1 MAQRFEIPEWIVS
14 ALGVERTQRLAREAI
29 RDLKAAGIGFA
40 QGRQIVIDL
49 LEIEADAEQRARF
62 CGAF

>member
-1 MAQRFEIPEWIVS
+1 MGQKFEIPQWIVD

-29 RDLKAAGIGFA
+29 RDLKAAGVGFE
-40 QGRQIVIDL
+40 QGRAIVIDL
-49 LEIEADAEQRARF
+49 LEIEADAEQRMRF

>member
-29 RDLKAAGIGFA
+29 RDLKDAGIGFA

-62 CGAF
+62 CGA

>member
-1 MAQRFEIPEWIVS
+1 MGQRFEIPEWIVS

-29 RDLKAAGIGFA
+29 RDLKKAGIGFT

-49 LEIEADAEQRARF
+49 LEIEADAEQRLRF
-62 CGAF
+62 CGAL

>member
-1 MAQRFEIPEWIVS
+1 MGQKFEIPQWIVD

-29 RDLKAAGIGFA
+29 RDLKAAGVKFE
-40 QGRQIVIDL
+40 QGRAIVIDL
-49 LEIEADAEQRARF
+49 LEIEADAEQRLRF

>member
-1 MAQRFEIPEWIVS
+1 MGQKFEIPQWIVE

-29 RDLKAAGIGFA
+29 RDLKAAGVGFT
-40 QGRQIVIDL
+40 QGRSMVIDL
-49 LEIEADAEQRARF
+49 LEIEADAEQRLRF